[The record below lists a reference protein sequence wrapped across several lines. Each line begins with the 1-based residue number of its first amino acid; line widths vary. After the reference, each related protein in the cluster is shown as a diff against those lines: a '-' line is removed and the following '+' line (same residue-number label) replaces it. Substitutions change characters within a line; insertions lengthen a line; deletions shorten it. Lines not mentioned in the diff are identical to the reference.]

1 VLCLFV
7 CRGSILLLNSSRQ
20 RHIILWN
27 FTSDLQLFAHIAYI
41 RPYGLGIPWRR
52 CDSLCTSC
60 FVDDV
65 IFAHNGPHG
74 GMSIQLQR
82 VTSLHRR
89 AQTVLLF
96 DIVLKGDVDSSNQQL
111 GRRLRLNESQQ
122 ACHGPQNVVESR

>member
-1 VLCLFV
+1 
-7 CRGSILLLNSSRQ
+7 
-20 RHIILWN
+20 
-27 FTSDLQLFAHIAYI
+27 
-41 RPYGLGIPWRR
+41 
-52 CDSLCTSC
+52 
-60 FVDDV
+60 VDDV

-74 GMSIQLQR
+74 GMSIPLQR

-111 GRRLRLNESQQ
+111 GLRLNESQQ